1 MTVAKGDRNRDGDGE
16 GKEKQSREEEY
27 LQADTH
33 RILKY
38 FSF

>member
-27 LQADTH
+27 LQAETL
-33 RILKY
+33 IGY
-38 FSF
+38 